1 MIGLLVIVWQARWC
15 MRTIDRRQPL
25 ARWGAVG
32 CLGLSWLLGVADAF
46 WGSVVLA
53 VLAWLMVMYAV
64 SAKNKWM
71 KRQQAGG

>member
-1 MIGLLVIVWQARWC
+1 
-15 MRTIDRRQPL
+15 
-25 ARWGAVG
+25 
-32 CLGLSWLLGVADAF
+32 VADAF
-46 WGSVVLA
+46 WGAVVLA